1 MRFIFLRSEGFS
13 KVLSLTFRV
22 VLKAVFVSSVAFN
35 ASSIQAADS
44 AQLYAQIRP
53 AVVTLSVK
61 RALLFASR
69 EKPNSQATGFMVAPG
84 LVLTANHAVDAA
96 RSITVQ
102 LSSGEQLDAKLI
114 KAWDSPDLALLQ
126 VSATQVPYIAFRE
139 SSAIA
144 GESVW
149 AFGAPFD
156 LPVLMTQG
164 VISSSTIDNPADS
177 NLQLLATD
185 ALANPGM
192 SGGPLVGADGQL
204 VGLISQIHTTSEGR
218 SGISLAI
225 PADRIYALIKPRLN
239 SPSGDLLD

>member
-1 MRFIFLRSEGFS
+1 MEYILRAEGDS
-13 KVLSLTFRV
+13 KPLSLAFVV
-22 VLKAVFVSSVAFN
+22 VLKVFLVGFLSFS
-35 ASSIQAADS
+35 ASMIQAADS

-102 LSSGEQLDAKLI
+102 LSTGEQLEAKLI
-114 KAWDSPDLALLQ
+114 KAWDSPDLALLK
-126 VSATQVPYIAFRE
+126 VSSTKVPYITFRE
-139 SSAIA
+139 SGAVP

-156 LPVLMTQG
+156 FPVLMTQG
-164 VISSSTIDNPADS
+164 VISSSDIEDPAAYG
-177 NLQLLATD
+177 LQLLATD
-185 ALANPGM
+185 ATANPGM
-192 SGGPLVGADGQL
+192 SGGPLIGADGQL

-225 PADRIYALIKPRLN
+225 PVDRIYALIKPRLN
-239 SPSGDLLD
+239 STSGDSLD